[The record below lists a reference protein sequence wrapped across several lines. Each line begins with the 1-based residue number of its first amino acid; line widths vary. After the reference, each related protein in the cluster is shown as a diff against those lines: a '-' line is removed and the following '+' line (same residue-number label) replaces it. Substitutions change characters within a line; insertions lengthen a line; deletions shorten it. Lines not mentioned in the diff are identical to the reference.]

1 MKYSDGTN
9 DLFCRKGG
17 MGLIDVFRTKHPKE
31 KTAYTCFNNRLN
43 ARTNNFGTR
52 IDYILCDDGM
62 KGMIEASEI
71 LSEMKGSDHLPVV
84 ADFAFTPNV
93 KEGLSLIGLRE
104 KFGRQQ
110 KIHHFFSRRIQPSSS
125 SSSTTTTTSTTNNN
139 INSPLS
145 NTISNE
151 VAKETK
157 EDEKEE
163 GWSCAICTYRNSLS
177 KKACEICRALR
188 RRDRR
193 TQSSESKQDGEEEIA
208 IDHFFGGK
216 RVIKTPVPLCSGHQ
230 LPCVRRQG
238 KQERFIWISLCSN
251 KGRKEQRAVLLLLPS
266 TNRICK

>member
-1 MKYSDGTN
+1 MKYRDGRDEQVN
-9 DLFCRKGG
+9 SLFRRKGG
-17 MGLIDVFRTKHPKE
+17 MGLVDVFRTKHPKE

-62 KGMIEASEI
+62 KEMIEASEI
-71 LSEMKGSDHLPVV
+71 RSEMKGSDHLPVV

-93 KEGLSLIGLRE
+93 KEGLGVSGLRE
-104 KFGRQQ
+104 RIGRQQ
-110 KIHHFFSRRIQPSSS
+110 KIHHFFSRRIQLSSS
-125 SSSTTTTTSTTNNN
+125 SSSIPFSSTTDKD
-139 INSPLS
+139 INSTPS
-145 NTISNE
+145 NTIPNE
-151 VAKETK
+151 NMKETK
-157 EDEKEE
+157 EDEQEE

-177 KKACEICRALR
+177 KKACEICGALR

-193 TQSSESKQDGEEEIA
+193 TQSSESKQDGEEDIA

-238 KQERFIWISLCSN
+238 RRRKVCIDFI
-251 KGRKEQRAVLLLLPS
+251 V
-266 TNRICK
+266 